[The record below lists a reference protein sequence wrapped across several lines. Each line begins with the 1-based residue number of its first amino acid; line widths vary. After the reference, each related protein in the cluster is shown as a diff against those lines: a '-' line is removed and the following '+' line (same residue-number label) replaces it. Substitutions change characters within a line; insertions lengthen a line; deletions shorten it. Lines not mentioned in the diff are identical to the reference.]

1 MTTTQQIL
9 TTFNSKVDY
18 EKEYTRGEL
27 AKMLTEVFKEIRE
40 GEKGDKK
47 AKKAKKAKKEED
59 GVEKKKRAPTA
70 YNLYVKETM
79 SVVKNDN
86 PDMSRQDLMR
96 EVGRLW
102 KEKKGVDTVN
112 EEEVKEEEV
121 EVKEEEVE
129 VKEEE
134 VEVKEEE
141 VEVKKKDK
149 KKKGK
154 KE

>member
-86 PDMSRQDLMR
+86 PDMSRQDFMR

-102 KEKKGVDTVN
+102 KENKGVDTVN

-141 VEVKKKDK
+141 VEVKKK
-149 KKKGK
+149 GK

>member
-121 EVKEEEVE
+121 EVKEE
-129 VKEEE
+129 
-134 VEVKEEE
+134 
-141 VEVKKKDK
+141 

>member
-112 EEEVKEEEV
+112 EEEVKAEEV

-134 VEVKEEE
+134 VEVKDEE

>member
-134 VEVKEEE
+134 VEVK
-141 VEVKKKDK
+141 KKDK

>member
-129 VKEEE
+129 VK
-134 VEVKEEE
+134 
-141 VEVKKKDK
+141 KKDK

>member
-40 GEKGDKK
+40 GEKGEKK

-134 VEVKEEE
+134 VEVK
-141 VEVKKKDK
+141 KKDK

>member
-112 EEEVKEEEV
+112 EEEVKA
-121 EVKEEEVE
+121 EEVE

>member
-112 EEEVKEEEV
+112 EEEVKED
-121 EVKEEEVE
+121 EVE

>member
-40 GEKGDKK
+40 GEKGEKK
-47 AKKAKKAKKEED
+47 AKKAKKAKKEDD

-129 VKEEE
+129 VK
-134 VEVKEEE
+134 
-141 VEVKKKDK
+141 
-149 KKKGK
+149 KKGK

>member
-40 GEKGDKK
+40 GEKGEKK
-47 AKKAKKAKKEED
+47 AKKAKKAKNEED

-121 EVKEEEVE
+121 EVKEE
-129 VKEEE
+129 
-134 VEVKEEE
+134 
-141 VEVKKKDK
+141 

>member
-40 GEKGDKK
+40 GEKGEKK
-47 AKKAKKAKKEED
+47 VKKAKKAKKEED

-134 VEVKEEE
+134 VEVK
-141 VEVKKKDK
+141 KKDK

>member
-40 GEKGDKK
+40 GEKGEKK
-47 AKKAKKAKKEED
+47 AKKAKKAKNEED
-59 GVEKKKRAPTA
+59 GVEKKKRVPTA

-134 VEVKEEE
+134 VEVK
-141 VEVKKKDK
+141 KKDK